1 MKLKDALDYVLEEKD
16 RECVFKLNGKI
27 VTIFSDYLPTTECLF
42 VYLEQEGEYAQP
54 LTISKELWDTDFHIN

>member
-1 MKLKDALDYVLEEKD
+1 MKLKDALDYVLQEKD

-42 VYLEQEGEYAQP
+42 VYLVQEGEYAQP
-54 LTISKELWDTDFHIN
+54 LPISKELWDTDFHIN